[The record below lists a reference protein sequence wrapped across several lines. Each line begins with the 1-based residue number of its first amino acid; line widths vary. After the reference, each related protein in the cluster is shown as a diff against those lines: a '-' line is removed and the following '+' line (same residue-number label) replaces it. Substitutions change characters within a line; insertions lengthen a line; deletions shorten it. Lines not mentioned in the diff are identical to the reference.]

1 MLTLHGGMNV
11 DEELKRHGE
20 ILDQARDMD
29 DVEFEMKK
37 SQLAEEFR
45 KPTRQSGMGGLG
57 AGSDALDRNIEMF
70 ILNKYAA
77 ASLGRLS
84 AGGGK

>member
-1 MLTLHGGMNV
+1 
-11 DEELKRHGE
+11 
-20 ILDQARDMD
+20 
-29 DVEFEMKK
+29 
-37 SQLAEEFR
+37 
-45 KPTRQSGMGGLG
+45 MGGLG